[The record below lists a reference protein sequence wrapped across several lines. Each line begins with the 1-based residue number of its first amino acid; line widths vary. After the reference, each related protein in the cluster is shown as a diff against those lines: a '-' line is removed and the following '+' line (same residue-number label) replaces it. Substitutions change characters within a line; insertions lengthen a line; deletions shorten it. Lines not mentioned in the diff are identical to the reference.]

1 MNSSV
6 ISMLLSHVMSIVMQL
21 SLHMNMISPSDC
33 FVIAN
38 TYCIEIS
45 NLSIKIVYIDME
57 ILKGFFR

>member
-1 MNSSV
+1 
-6 ISMLLSHVMSIVMQL
+6 MLLSHVMSIVMQL